1 MTIENGS
8 RAEECIQPTIG
19 SSETTRESPLSSFS
33 IARKANYSFDFDDFL
48 LHHLPT
54 HKKDVDIGFLEWLV
68 GFVEGD
74 GTFCY
79 RLASGTTSTSSR
91 MRFLFQICQKDPK
104 VLYKI
109 RTGLGF
115 GTVRESGDEL
125 TRHWRYTVEDRRG
138 IQRIMSLFNGN
149 LVLPKRRRQFA
160 DWVNQAAQIHHPS
173 LVLKSSSGPMVS
185 LCTGWLSGFI
195 DAEGCFYANFTTP
208 SRRSTLSA
216 RLTQKMH
223 ITQKDVYGDK
233 RDLAEIALLLQSDA
247 KVSLAKWPHCHRI
260 EISSLQSHSLLID
273 YLKSF
278 PLRQKAVVCK
288 QWWRVYL
295 LRKEGRHL
303 NETGIRRMRRLC
315 AAMQKEETKTLLWNK
330 LKRELEEPRQ
340 AEDAKTEERG

>member
-1 MTIENGS
+1 MDSLTLLILMTFFYIIS
-8 RAEECIQPTIG
+8 R
-19 SSETTRESPLSSFS
+19 
-33 IARKANYSFDFDDFL
+33 
-48 LHHLPT
+48 T
-54 HKKDVDIGFLEWLV
+54 HKKGVDTGFLEWLV

-79 RLASGTTSTSSR
+79 RLSSGTTPTSSLRDMHGPFCKQNVQCKEPKR

-104 VLYKI
+104 VLHKI
-109 RTGLGF
+109 RTSLGF

-138 IQRIMSLFNGN
+138 VQRIMALFNGN
-149 LVLPKRRRQFA
+149 LILPKRRRQFA

-173 LVLKSSSGPMVS
+173 LVLKSSSGPLVS
-185 LCTGWLSGFI
+185 LHTGWLSGFI

-223 ITQKDVYGDK
+223 ITQKDVCGDK
-233 RDLAEIALLLQSDA
+233 RVLAEIGLLLQSDA
-247 KVSLAKWPHCHRI
+247 KVSLVKWPDCHRI
-260 EISSLQSHSLLID
+260 EISSLQSHGLLID

-278 PLRQKAVVCK
+278 PLRQKAVICK

-295 LRKEGRHL
+295 LRKEARHL
-303 NETGIRRMRRLC
+303 NDTGIRRMRRLC
-315 AAMQKEETKTLLWNK
+315 AAMKKGGGQNSIMEQAQKK
-330 LKRELEEPRQ
+330 
-340 AEDAKTEERG
+340 GYI

>member
-1 MTIENGS
+1 MYV
-8 RAEECIQPTIG
+8 IG
-19 SSETTRESPLSSFS
+19 SSETTRESPLSSINAIDGQS
-33 IARKANYSFDFDDFL
+33 YSFDFDDFL

-54 HKKDVDIGFLEWLV
+54 HKKGVDTGFLEWLV

-79 RLASGTTSTSSR
+79 RLSSGTTPNTTALCNTLSLR
-91 MRFLFQICQKDPK
+91 EPKKMRFLFQICQKDPK
-104 VLYKI
+104 VLHKI

-138 IQRIMSLFNGN
+138 VQRIMALFNGN
-149 LVLPKRRRQFA
+149 LILPKRRRQFA

-173 LVLKSSSGPMVS
+173 LVLKNSSGPRVS
-185 LCTGWLSGFI
+185 LHTGWLSGFI
-195 DAEGCFYANFTTP
+195 DAEGCFYANFTTA

-223 ITQKDVYGDK
+223 ITQKDVCGDK
-233 RDLAEIALLLQSDA
+233 RVLAEIGLLLQSDA
-247 KVSLAKWPHCHRI
+247 KVSLAKWPDCQRI

-278 PLRQKAVVCK
+278 PLHQKAVIYK
-288 QWWRVYL
+288 RWWRVYL

-315 AAMQKEETKTLLWNK
+315 TVMQKEEAKTLLWNK
-330 LKRELEEPRQ
+330 LKRE
-340 AEDAKTEERG
+340 EDYTSIAYTQ